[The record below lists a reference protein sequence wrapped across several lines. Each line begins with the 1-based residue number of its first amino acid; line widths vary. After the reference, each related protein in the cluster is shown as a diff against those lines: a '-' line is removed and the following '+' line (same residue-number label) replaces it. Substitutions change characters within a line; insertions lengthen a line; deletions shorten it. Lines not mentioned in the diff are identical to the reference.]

1 MNDEKAEI
9 LYADIIDLP
18 YRKSRRH
25 TPMSNISRAAAFAP
39 FAALSGYDDM
49 VREQARLTDSKVDLS
64 EYEIDRLNRQLCVIS
79 NAVQNGTFPL
89 VTVTFFLPDA
99 KKDGG
104 SYLILSAKVKAVDP
118 ISQTLSLFSSSDTS
132 SKRTTPLSI
141 PFSHLL
147 SIDDE
152 V

>member
-39 FAALSGYDDM
+39 FAALSGY
-49 VREQARLTDSKVDLS
+49 

-79 NAVQNGTFPL
+79 DAVQNGTFPL

-104 SYLILSAKVKAVDP
+104 SYLTLSAKVKAVDP